1 MWKCSYTMW
10 KCAGSAAFSTRP
22 VPKECP
28 ECSRRRLVERIPR
41 WEAPRPMGC
50 IASRMPEDSY
60 PRSSGRERILRL
72 NLLLAS
78 SARQPD
84 LCACRHTVLAAA
96 TSGASLPLL
105 ALSRSAVGRVGHTK
119 AVGGRQS
126 RGSILTKETARR
138 AVQAA
143 KRPSAQAPKRPSAQ
157 APKHEIMTHTTVSQQ
172 RPARGNPH
180 SPNEAR
186 ERPREARASI
196 AVRRRDVSQMSN
208 ATDEGGFPLCNYSE
222 FHRFPVGQRASQ
234 WLQPRRKRRV
244 RGR

>member
-1 MWKCSYTMW
+1 MWKCSYMW

-126 RGSILTKETARR
+126 RGSILTKETARM
-138 AVQAA
+138 QY

-157 APKHEIMTHTTVSQQ
+157 APK
-172 RPARGNPH
+172 RP
-180 SPNEAR
+180 SMK
-186 ERPREARASI
+186 S
-196 AVRRRDVSQMSN
+196 
-208 ATDEGGFPLCNYSE
+208 
-222 FHRFPVGQRASQ
+222 
-234 WLQPRRKRRV
+234 
-244 RGR
+244 